1 MDLEHELGPGLV
13 CRRWPQAE
21 QTLSKVAMSWHPAQN
36 HGSHDE
42 ASSEFLLGHICQGE
56 GL

>member
-1 MDLEHELGPGLV
+1 MDWEHELGPGLV
-13 CRRWPQAE
+13 CRRCPQAE

-36 HGSHDE
+36 QGSHNE

>member
-1 MDLEHELGPGLV
+1 MDWEHELGPGLV
-13 CRRWPQAE
+13 CTRWPQAE

-42 ASSEFLLGHICQGE
+42 AFSEFLLGHICQGE